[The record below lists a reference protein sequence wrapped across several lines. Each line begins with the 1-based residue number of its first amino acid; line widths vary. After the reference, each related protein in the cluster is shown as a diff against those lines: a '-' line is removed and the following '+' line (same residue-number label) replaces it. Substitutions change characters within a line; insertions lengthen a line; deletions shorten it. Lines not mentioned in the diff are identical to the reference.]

1 MPLKTVV
8 DTNVLLV
15 SISRRSRYHW
25 LYQALIEERYEL
37 LVSTSIVLEYEEII
51 GRMMGR
57 KTTGDVMG
65 VLLEGV
71 NVHWVDPH
79 YHWHLIK
86 ADPEDDKFV
95 DCAIAGG
102 ADCIVTYD
110 RHFDVL
116 QEVEY
121 PHVPVVTPEEF
132 RELLESSS

>member
-15 SISRRSRYHW
+15 ALSRRSRYHW

-57 KTTGDVMG
+57 ETTRDIMG

-79 YHWHLIK
+79 YNWRLIK